1 MKYPF
6 SYKVT
11 YYDEVLK
18 SNSAM
23 TITSIAKDYGMSGRQ
38 LNKILHDEKVQYKM
52 GETWLLYQNYARN
65 GYSKSET
72 ICLSNGSTTLNTK
85 WTQKSRLFIYEL
97 LKNKCGILPL
107 IERE

>member
-1 MKYPF
+1 
-6 SYKVT
+6 
-11 YYDEVLK
+11 
-18 SNSAM
+18 
-23 TITSIAKDYGMSGRQ
+23 
-38 LNKILHDEKVQYKM
+38 M

-65 GYSKSET
+65 GYTKSET

-85 WTQKSRLFIYEL
+85 WTQKGRLFIYEL